1 MPTGAHHAH
10 LLIGSNIEPVENVR
24 LALLELCH
32 HGIIKR
38 ISRVWQT
45 PAYGSQGPDFL
56 NLAVELITPL
66 PLESLKKEALSAIE
80 DTLGRRRT
88 SDKNAPR
95 TMDID
100 VILFDGEVLDQ
111 TVWTRIH
118 TAITIAD
125 ILPELVD
132 PNTQES
138 LPTIAA
144 RLAEEHPVRERNDVL
159 PLME

>member
-1 MPTGAHHAH
+1 MSTGAHRAH
-10 LLIGSNIEPVENVR
+10 LLIGSNLSPEENLRQAV
-24 LALLELCH
+24 LELCH
-32 HGIIKR
+32 YGIIKR

-56 NLAVELITPL
+56 NLAVELVTPL
-66 PLESLKKEALSAIE
+66 PLDSLKKDALSIIE
-80 DTLGRRRT
+80 DKLGRRRT
-88 SDKNAPR
+88 ADKNAPR

-100 VILFDGEVLDQ
+100 VILFDGELLDH
-111 TVWTRIH
+111 TVWTRVH
-118 TAITIAD
+118 TAVTIAE

-132 PNTQES
+132 PNTQEPLS
-138 LPTIAA
+138 AIAA